1 MVFLFHDLKRE
12 LKLVLFFMYNRKQ
25 VVGLLILSSHY
36 RLRWIMEYSI
46 DTHQG
51 KRKNNQDFSAV
62 FFNQSN
68 ILLAVLAD
76 GLGGHQ
82 AGDIAS
88 EMAVSQLGH
97 LWKQTDFNE
106 ENGKEIKEWLEI
118 KINQENNRIYQ
129 AANKHLDFSGMGTTI
144 VTAVILKENILVAN
158 IGDSRAYLFKEHL
171 LEQIT
176 EDHSF
181 VSELQRKGELTEEEA
196 RNHCNKNALT
206 RSLGVPGK
214 ILVDFFLIKK
224 TNAEMIM
231 LNSDGLT
238 NAVEKEEIIEILGNS
253 KLKID
258 EKTSSLVQLA
268 VDNEGSDNITVLLL
282 SLAVKDNFE
291 NNRVGEN

>member
-1 MVFLFHDLKRE
+1 
-12 LKLVLFFMYNRKQ
+12 
-25 VVGLLILSSHY
+25 
-36 RLRWIMEYSI
+36 MEYSI

-97 LWKQTDFNE
+97 LWKQTEFTE
-106 ENGKEIKEWLEI
+106 ESGKEVKEWLEI
-118 KINQENNRIYQ
+118 KINHENDRIYQ
-129 AANKHLDFSGMGTTI
+129 AANKHPDFSGMGTTI
-144 VTAVILKENILVAN
+144 VAAVILKQEVLIAN
-158 IGDSRAYLFKEHL
+158 IGDSRAYLFKDHFL
-171 LEQIT
+171 KQIT

-214 ILVDFFLIKK
+214 IIVDFFRIEK
-224 TNAEMIM
+224 TTAEMIM

-238 NAVEKEEIIEILGNS
+238 NAVEKNEIIEILEDS
-253 KLKID
+253 KLKLN

-268 VDNEGSDNITVLLL
+268 VDNEGSDNITVILL
-282 SLAVKDNFE
+282 SLIKEENFE
-291 NNRVGEN
+291 NTGQVKNNA